1 MVLYK
6 FKEPKQAE
14 DKPKTESRKTSDSK
28 DSENS
33 AYHYD
38 YMKQLMKQKNGT
50 KSTKA
55 VDEFQCLSKKSKK
68 RPCFLTKHK
77 LEPFVEAFAPIVVIL
92 GPIVVMICI
101 MLVVGFLLSDPDNS
115 DTDIAQ
121 VEQTA
126 TVESHSNVVS
136 EYSSFEGMQENG
148 LPKKWVATVNK
159 DHKYIDFRDLAK
171 EYEYRDI
178 TRSLSFTVTE
188 GDECIVDSIYDVG
201 FQTSWPA
208 YDLCNDSNTKTYNLT
223 VHVSDSDEIG
233 TVQLVLTVEK

>member
-14 DKPKTESRKTSDSK
+14 DKPKTEPRKTLDSK
-28 DSENS
+28 DSEDS
-33 AYHYD
+33 VYHYD

-55 VDEFQCLSKKSKK
+55 TEESKKSKNG
-68 RPCFLTKHK
+68 PFCLTKYD
-77 LEPFVEAFAPIVVIL
+77 LQPFVEVSVLLVVI
-92 GPIVVMICI
+92 ICI
-101 MLVVGFLLSDPDNS
+101 MFVAVFLLSDPDNS

-121 VEQTA
+121 AEQTA
-126 TVESHSNVVS
+126 TIESHSNVVS
-136 EYSSFEGMQENG
+136 EYSKFEGMQENG
-148 LPKKWVATVNK
+148 LPKKWIATVNK

>member
-6 FKEPKQAE
+6 FKKPNQAE
-14 DKPKTESRKTSDSK
+14 DKPKTEPRKTLDSK
-28 DSENS
+28 DSEDS
-33 AYHYD
+33 VYHYD

-55 VDEFQCLSKKSKK
+55 TEESKKSKNG
-68 RPCFLTKHK
+68 PFCLTKYD
-77 LEPFVEAFAPIVVIL
+77 LQPFVEVSVLLVVI
-92 GPIVVMICI
+92 ICI
-101 MLVVGFLLSDPDNS
+101 MFVAVFLLSDPDNS

-121 VEQTA
+121 AEQTA

-136 EYSSFEGMQENG
+136 EYSKFEGMQENG
-148 LPKKWVATVNK
+148 LPKKWIATVNK
-159 DHKYIDFRDLAK
+159 DHKYIDFSDLAK

-178 TRSLSFTVTE
+178 TRLLNFTVTE
-188 GDECIVDSIYDVG
+188 GDECIVEPIYDVG

>member
-6 FKEPKQAE
+6 FKKPNQAE
-14 DKPKTESRKTSDSK
+14 DKPKTVPRKTLDSK
-28 DSENS
+28 DSEDS
-33 AYHYD
+33 VYHYD

-55 VDEFQCLSKKSKK
+55 TEESKKSKNG
-68 RPCFLTKHK
+68 PFCLTKYD
-77 LEPFVEAFAPIVVIL
+77 LQPFVEVSVLLVVI
-92 GPIVVMICI
+92 ICI
-101 MLVVGFLLSDPDNS
+101 MFVAVFLLSDPDNS

-121 VEQTA
+121 AEQTA

-136 EYSSFEGMQENG
+136 EYSKFEGMQENG

-208 YDLCNDSNTKTYNLT
+208 YDLCNDSNTKTYNLM

>member
-14 DKPKTESRKTSDSK
+14 DKPKTEPEKTPSSK
-28 DSENS
+28 DAEDSS
-33 AYHYD
+33 YHYD

-68 RPCFLTKHK
+68 RPLTKYK
-77 LEPFVEAFAPIVVIL
+77 LEPFIEAFAPIVVIL
-92 GPIVVMICI
+92 GPIVVMICV

-121 VEQTA
+121 AEQTA

-136 EYSSFEGMQENG
+136 EYSKFEGMQENG
-148 LPKKWVATVNK
+148 LPKKWIATVNK
-159 DHKYIDFRDLAK
+159 DHKYIDFSDLAK

-178 TRSLSFTVTE
+178 TRLLSFTVTE
-188 GDECIVDSIYDVG
+188 GDECIVEPIYDVG

-208 YDLCNDSNTKTYNLT
+208 YDLCNGSKTKSYNLA
-223 VHVSDSDEIG
+223 VLVSDSDEIG

>member
-6 FKEPKQAE
+6 FKKPNQAE
-14 DKPKTESRKTSDSK
+14 DKPKTEPRKTLDSK
-28 DSENS
+28 DSEDS
-33 AYHYD
+33 VYHYD

-55 VDEFQCLSKKSKK
+55 TEESKKSKNG
-68 RPCFLTKHK
+68 PFCLTKYD
-77 LEPFVEAFAPIVVIL
+77 LQPFVEVSVLLVVI
-92 GPIVVMICI
+92 ICI
-101 MLVVGFLLSDPDNS
+101 MFVAVFLLSDPDNS

-121 VEQTA
+121 AEQTA
-126 TVESHSNVVS
+126 TIESHSNVVS
-136 EYSSFEGMQENG
+136 ECSKFEGMQENG
-148 LPKKWVATVNK
+148 LPKKWIATVNK

>member
-14 DKPKTESRKTSDSK
+14 DKPKTESKKTSDSK
-28 DSENS
+28 DSEDS

-50 KSTKA
+50 KSTKVA
-55 VDEFQCLSKKSKK
+55 DNSKKSKK
-68 RPCFLTKHK
+68 YKPNTFIIG
-77 LEPFVEAFAPIVVIL
+77 EAYA
-92 GPIVVMICI
+92 
-101 MLVVGFLLSDPDNS
+101 LVVVVVVCAILVTSFSLLYHDNS
-115 DTDIAQ
+115 DTDITQA
-121 VEQTA
+121 EQTA
-126 TVESHSNVVS
+126 TIESHSNVVS

-148 LPKKWVATVNK
+148 LPKKWIATVNK
-159 DHKYIDFRDLAK
+159 DHKYIDFSDLAK

-188 GDECIVDSIYDVG
+188 GDECIVESIYDVG

>member
-6 FKEPKQAE
+6 FKKPKQAE
-14 DKPKTESRKTSDSK
+14 DKPKTEPRKTPSSKESEDS
-28 DSENS
+28 S
-33 AYHYD
+33 YHYD
-38 YMKQLMKQKNGT
+38 YMKQLMKQKNGAKT
-50 KSTKA
+50 TKA

-68 RPCFLTKHK
+68 RPRFLTKYK
-77 LEPFVEAFAPIVVIL
+77 LDPFVEAFAPIVVIL
-92 GPIVVMICI
+92 GPIVVMICV

-121 VEQTA
+121 AGQTA
-126 TVESHSNVVS
+126 TVESHSEVVS

-148 LPKKWVATVNK
+148 LPKKWIATVNK

-178 TRSLSFTVTE
+178 TRSLNFTVTE
-188 GDECIVDSIYDVG
+188 GDECIVESIYDVG
-201 FQTSWPA
+201 FDTTWPA

>member
-14 DKPKTESRKTSDSK
+14 DKPKTEPRKTLDSK
-28 DSENS
+28 DSEDS
-33 AYHYD
+33 VYHYD

-68 RPCFLTKHK
+68 RPCFLAKYK
-77 LEPFVEAFAPIVVIL
+77 LEPFIEAFAPIVVIL
-92 GPIVVMICI
+92 GPIVVMICV

-121 VEQTA
+121 AEQTA

-136 EYSSFEGMQENG
+136 EYSNFEGMQENG
-148 LPKKWVATVNK
+148 LPKKWIATVNK
-159 DHKYIDFRDLAK
+159 DHKYIDFSDLAK

-178 TRSLSFTVTE
+178 TRLLSFTVTE
-188 GDECIVDSIYDVG
+188 GDECIVEPIYDVG

>member
-6 FKEPKQAE
+6 FKKPNQAE
-14 DKPKTESRKTSDSK
+14 DKPKIEPRKTLDSK
-28 DSENS
+28 DSEDS
-33 AYHYD
+33 VYHYD

-55 VDEFQCLSKKSKK
+55 TEESKKSKNG
-68 RPCFLTKHK
+68 PFCLTKYD
-77 LEPFVEAFAPIVVIL
+77 LQPFVEVSVLLVVI
-92 GPIVVMICI
+92 ICI
-101 MLVVGFLLSDPDNS
+101 MFVAVFLLSDPDNS

-121 VEQTA
+121 AEQTA
-126 TVESHSNVVS
+126 TIESHSNVVS
-136 EYSSFEGMQENG
+136 EYSKFEGMQENG
-148 LPKKWVATVNK
+148 LPKKWIATVNK

>member
-6 FKEPKQAE
+6 FKKPKQAE
-14 DKPKTESRKTSDSK
+14 DKPKTEPRKTSSSK
-28 DSENS
+28 DSEDS
-33 AYHYD
+33 SYHYD
-38 YMKQLMKQKNGT
+38 YMKQLMKQKNGAKT
-50 KSTKA
+50 SA
-55 VDEFQCLSKKSKK
+55 SSSEESKKK
-68 RPCFLTKHK
+68 RDKTRFHIETEYD
-77 LEPFVEAFAPIVVIL
+77 LEPFVEMTTV
-92 GPIVVMICI
+92 
-101 MLVVGFLLSDPDNS
+101 LVVFVCILIAAGVFLTKIDSSDIDN
-115 DTDIAQ
+115 TKA
-121 VEQTA
+121 EQTA
-126 TVESHSNVVS
+126 TVESHSEVVS

-148 LPKKWVATVNK
+148 LPKKWITTVNK

-201 FQTSWPA
+201 FDTTWPA

>member
-6 FKEPKQAE
+6 FKKPNQAE
-14 DKPKTESRKTSDSK
+14 DKPKTEPRKSLNSE
-28 DSENS
+28 DSEDS
-33 AYHYD
+33 VYHYD

-55 VDEFQCLSKKSKK
+55 TEESKKSKNG
-68 RPCFLTKHK
+68 PFCLTKYD
-77 LEPFVEAFAPIVVIL
+77 LQPFVEVSVLLVVI
-92 GPIVVMICI
+92 ICI
-101 MLVVGFLLSDPDNS
+101 MFVAVFLLSDPDNS

-121 VEQTA
+121 AEQTA
-126 TVESHSNVVS
+126 TIESHSNVVS
-136 EYSSFEGMQENG
+136 EYSKFEGMQENG
-148 LPKKWVATVNK
+148 LPKKWIATVNK

>member
-28 DSENS
+28 DSEDS

-55 VDEFQCLSKKSKK
+55 TEESKKSKNG
-68 RPCFLTKHK
+68 PFCLTKYD
-77 LEPFVEAFAPIVVIL
+77 LQPFVEVSVLLVVI
-92 GPIVVMICI
+92 ICI
-101 MLVVGFLLSDPDNS
+101 MFVAVFLLSDPDNS
-115 DTDIAQ
+115 DTDVAQ

-126 TVESHSNVVS
+126 TVESHSEVVS

-159 DHKYIDFRDLAK
+159 DHKYIDFSDLAK

-178 TRSLSFTVTE
+178 ARSLSFTVTE
-188 GDECIVDSIYDVG
+188 GDECIVESIYDVG

>member
-1 MVLYK
+1 MLLFVLCSLL
-6 FKEPKQAE
+6 F
-14 DKPKTESRKTSDSK
+14 
-28 DSENS
+28 
-33 AYHYD
+33 
-38 YMKQLMKQKNGT
+38 
-50 KSTKA
+50 
-55 VDEFQCLSKKSKK
+55 
-68 RPCFLTKHK
+68 
-77 LEPFVEAFAPIVVIL
+77 
-92 GPIVVMICI
+92 
-101 MLVVGFLLSDPDNS
+101 FLLSDPDNS

-121 VEQTA
+121 AEQTA

-136 EYSSFEGMQENG
+136 EYSKFEGMQENG

>member
-14 DKPKTESRKTSDSK
+14 DKPKTEPRKTSDSK
-28 DSENS
+28 DAEDSS
-33 AYHYD
+33 YHYD

-55 VDEFQCLSKKSKK
+55 TEESKNS
-68 RPCFLTKHK
+68 PFCLTKYD
-77 LEPFVEAFAPIVVIL
+77 LQPFVEVSILLVVI
-92 GPIVVMICI
+92 ICVM
-101 MLVVGFLLSDPDNS
+101 LAAAFLLSDLDNS

-178 TRSLSFTVTE
+178 ARSLSFTVTE
-188 GDECIVDSIYDVG
+188 GDECIVESIYDVG

>member
-14 DKPKTESRKTSDSK
+14 DKPKTKPRKTSDSK
-28 DSENS
+28 DAEDSSN
-33 AYHYD
+33 HYD
-38 YMKQLMKQKNGT
+38 YMKQLIEQNNRAESV
-50 KSTKA
+50 KST
-55 VDEFQCLSKKSKK
+55 DEFTEKKL
-68 RPCFLTKHK
+68 PLIFTK
-77 LEPFVEAFAPIVVIL
+77 EDVVSIVVIMF
-92 GPIVVMICI
+92 VVIC
-101 MLVVGFLLSDPDNS
+101 VVIIFSNLDMGFHL
-115 DTDIAQ
+115 DTIFRSTQANP
-121 VEQTA
+121 T
-126 TVESHSNVVS
+126 TIESHSEVVS

-148 LPKKWVATVNK
+148 LPKKWIATVNK

-188 GDECIVDSIYDVG
+188 GDECIVESIYDVG

>member
-6 FKEPKQAE
+6 FKKPNQAE
-14 DKPKTESRKTSDSK
+14 DKPKTEPRKTLNSE
-28 DSENS
+28 DSEDS
-33 AYHYD
+33 VYHYD

-55 VDEFQCLSKKSKK
+55 TEESKKSKNG
-68 RPCFLTKHK
+68 PFCLTKYD
-77 LEPFVEAFAPIVVIL
+77 LQPFVEVSVLLVVI
-92 GPIVVMICI
+92 ICI
-101 MLVVGFLLSDPDNS
+101 MFVAVFLLSDPDNS

-121 VEQTA
+121 AEQTA
-126 TVESHSNVVS
+126 TIESHSNVVS
-136 EYSSFEGMQENG
+136 EYSKFEGMQENG
-148 LPKKWVATVNK
+148 LPKKWIATVNK

>member
-14 DKPKTESRKTSDSK
+14 DKPKTEPEKTPSSK
-28 DSENS
+28 DAEDSS
-33 AYHYD
+33 YHYD

-68 RPCFLTKHK
+68 RPCFLTKYK
-77 LEPFVEAFAPIVVIL
+77 LEPFIEAFAPIVV
-92 GPIVVMICI
+92 MICV

-121 VEQTA
+121 AEQTA

-136 EYSSFEGMQENG
+136 EYSKFEGMQENG
-148 LPKKWVATVNK
+148 LPKKWIATVNK
-159 DHKYIDFRDLAK
+159 DHKYIDFSDLAK

-178 TRSLSFTVTE
+178 TRLLSFTVTE
-188 GDECIVDSIYDVG
+188 GDECIVEPIYDVG

>member
-6 FKEPKQAE
+6 FKKPNQAE
-14 DKPKTESRKTSDSK
+14 DKPKTEPRKTLDSK
-28 DSENS
+28 DSEDS
-33 AYHYD
+33 VYHYD

-55 VDEFQCLSKKSKK
+55 TEESKKSKNG
-68 RPCFLTKHK
+68 PFCLTKYD
-77 LEPFVEAFAPIVVIL
+77 LQPFVEVSVLLVVI
-92 GPIVVMICI
+92 ICI
-101 MLVVGFLLSDPDNS
+101 MFVAVFLLSDPDNS

-121 VEQTA
+121 AEQTA
-126 TVESHSNVVS
+126 TIESHSNVVS
-136 EYSSFEGMQENG
+136 EYSKFEGMQENG
-148 LPKKWVATVNK
+148 LPKKWIATVNK
-159 DHKYIDFRDLAK
+159 DHKYIDFSDLAK

-178 TRSLSFTVTE
+178 TRLLSFTVTE
-188 GDECIVDSIYDVG
+188 GDECIVEPIYDVG

>member
-14 DKPKTESRKTSDSK
+14 DKPKTEPEKTPSSK
-28 DSENS
+28 DAEDSS
-33 AYHYD
+33 YHYD

-68 RPCFLTKHK
+68 RPCFLTKYK
-77 LEPFVEAFAPIVVIL
+77 LEPFIEAFAPIVVIL
-92 GPIVVMICI
+92 GPIVVMICV

-121 VEQTA
+121 AEQTA

-136 EYSSFEGMQENG
+136 EYSKFEGMQENG
-148 LPKKWVATVNK
+148 LPKKWIATVNK
-159 DHKYIDFRDLAK
+159 DHKYIDFSDLAK

-178 TRSLSFTVTE
+178 TRLLSFTVTE
-188 GDECIVDSIYDVG
+188 GDECIVEPIYDVG
-201 FQTSWPA
+201 FQHRGQHMISVMIRTQKPIILR
-208 YDLCNDSNTKTYNLT
+208 YM
-223 VHVSDSDEIG
+223 
-233 TVQLVLTVEK
+233 LVIQMRLVRFN

>member
-1 MVLYK
+1 MFV
-6 FKEPKQAE
+6 
-14 DKPKTESRKTSDSK
+14 
-28 DSENS
+28 
-33 AYHYD
+33 
-38 YMKQLMKQKNGT
+38 
-50 KSTKA
+50 A
-55 VDEFQCLSKKSKK
+55 V
-68 RPCFLTKHK
+68 
-77 LEPFVEAFAPIVVIL
+77 
-92 GPIVVMICI
+92 
-101 MLVVGFLLSDPDNS
+101 FLLSDPDNS

-121 VEQTA
+121 AEQTA

-136 EYSSFEGMQENG
+136 EYSKFEGMQENG

>member
-6 FKEPKQAE
+6 FKKPNQAE
-14 DKPKTESRKTSDSK
+14 DKPKTEPRKTLDSK
-28 DSENS
+28 DSEDS
-33 AYHYD
+33 VYHYD

-55 VDEFQCLSKKSKK
+55 TEESKKSKNG
-68 RPCFLTKHK
+68 PFCLTKYD
-77 LEPFVEAFAPIVVIL
+77 LQPFVEVSVLLVVI
-92 GPIVVMICI
+92 ICI
-101 MLVVGFLLSDPDNS
+101 MFVAVFLLSDPDNS

-121 VEQTA
+121 AEQTA
-126 TVESHSNVVS
+126 TIESHSNVVS

-148 LPKKWVATVNK
+148 LPKKWIATVNK
-159 DHKYIDFRDLAK
+159 DHKYIDFSDLAK

-188 GDECIVDSIYDVG
+188 GDECIVESIYDVG

>member
-6 FKEPKQAE
+6 FKKPNQAE
-14 DKPKTESRKTSDSK
+14 DKPKTEPRKTLDSK
-28 DSENS
+28 DSEDS
-33 AYHYD
+33 VYHYD

-55 VDEFQCLSKKSKK
+55 TEESKKSKNG
-68 RPCFLTKHK
+68 PFCLTKYD
-77 LEPFVEAFAPIVVIL
+77 LQPFVEVSVLLVVI
-92 GPIVVMICI
+92 ICI
-101 MLVVGFLLSDPDNS
+101 MFVAVFLLSDPDNS

-121 VEQTA
+121 AEQTA
-126 TVESHSNVVS
+126 TIESHSNVVS
-136 EYSSFEGMQENG
+136 EYSKFEGMQENG
-148 LPKKWVATVNK
+148 LPKKWIATVNK
-159 DHKYIDFRDLAK
+159 DHKYIDFRDLTK

>member
-14 DKPKTESRKTSDSK
+14 DKPKTESKKTSDSK
-28 DSENS
+28 DSEDS

-136 EYSSFEGMQENG
+136 EYSKFEGMQENG
-148 LPKKWVATVNK
+148 LPKK
-159 DHKYIDFRDLAK
+159 
-171 EYEYRDI
+171 
-178 TRSLSFTVTE
+178 
-188 GDECIVDSIYDVG
+188 VDRNCK
-201 FQTSWPA
+201 QRP
-208 YDLCNDSNTKTYNLT
+208 
-223 VHVSDSDEIG
+223 
-233 TVQLVLTVEK
+233 

>member
-6 FKEPKQAE
+6 FKKPNQAE
-14 DKPKTESRKTSDSK
+14 DKPKTEPRKSLNSE
-28 DSENS
+28 DSEDS
-33 AYHYD
+33 VYHYD

-55 VDEFQCLSKKSKK
+55 TDESKKSKDG
-68 RPCFLTKHK
+68 PFCLTKYD
-77 LEPFVEAFAPIVVIL
+77 LQPFVEVSVLLVVI
-92 GPIVVMICI
+92 ICI
-101 MLVVGFLLSDPDNS
+101 MFVAVFLLSDPDNS

-121 VEQTA
+121 AEQTA

-136 EYSSFEGMQENG
+136 EYSKFEGMQENG

>member
-14 DKPKTESRKTSDSK
+14 DKSKTEPRKTLDSK
-28 DSENS
+28 DSEDS

-55 VDEFQCLSKKSKK
+55 TEESKKSKNGHF
-68 RPCFLTKHK
+68 CLTKYD
-77 LEPFVEAFAPIVVIL
+77 LQPFVEVSVLLVVI
-92 GPIVVMICI
+92 ICI
-101 MLVVGFLLSDPDNS
+101 MFVAVFLLSDPDNS
-115 DTDIAQ
+115 DTDVAQ

-126 TVESHSNVVS
+126 TVESHSEVVS

-148 LPKKWVATVNK
+148 LPKKWIAIVNK
-159 DHKYIDFRDLAK
+159 DHKYIDFSDLAK

-178 TRSLSFTVTE
+178 TRLLSFTVTE
-188 GDECIVDSIYDVG
+188 GDECIVEPIYDVG

>member
-28 DSENS
+28 DSEDS

-55 VDEFQCLSKKSKK
+55 TEESKKSKNG
-68 RPCFLTKHK
+68 PFCLTKYD
-77 LEPFVEAFAPIVVIL
+77 LQPFVEVSVLLVVI
-92 GPIVVMICI
+92 ICI
-101 MLVVGFLLSDPDNS
+101 MFVAVFLLSDPDNS

-121 VEQTA
+121 AEQTA
-126 TVESHSNVVS
+126 TIESHSNVVS
-136 EYSSFEGMQENG
+136 EYSKFEGMQENG
-148 LPKKWVATVNK
+148 LPKKWIATVNK

>member
-14 DKPKTESRKTSDSK
+14 DKPKTEPEKTPSSK
-28 DSENS
+28 DAEDSS
-33 AYHYD
+33 YHYD

-68 RPCFLTKHK
+68 RPCFLTKYK
-77 LEPFVEAFAPIVVIL
+77 LEPFIEAFAPIVVIL
-92 GPIVVMICI
+92 GPIVVMICV
-101 MLVVGFLLSDPDNS
+101 MLVVGFLSDPDNS

-121 VEQTA
+121 AEQTA

-136 EYSSFEGMQENG
+136 EYSKFEGMQENG
-148 LPKKWVATVNK
+148 LPKKWIATVNK
-159 DHKYIDFRDLAK
+159 DHKYIDFSDLAK

-178 TRSLSFTVTE
+178 TRLLSFTVTE
-188 GDECIVDSIYDVG
+188 GDECIVEPIYDVG

>member
-14 DKPKTESRKTSDSK
+14 DKPKTEPRKTLDSK
-28 DSENS
+28 DSEDS
-33 AYHYD
+33 VYHYD

-55 VDEFQCLSKKSKK
+55 TEESKKSKNG
-68 RPCFLTKHK
+68 PFCLTKYD
-77 LEPFVEAFAPIVVIL
+77 LQPFVEVSVLLVVI
-92 GPIVVMICI
+92 ICI
-101 MLVVGFLLSDPDNS
+101 MFVAVFLLSDPDNS

-121 VEQTA
+121 AEQTA

-136 EYSSFEGMQENG
+136 EYSKFEGMQENG